1 MIRRSAALTADL
13 REMRI
18 IIRERRPIAAIEYII
33 LNIKMAERYKEIT
46 KAWFNLKY
54 LKTTIPL

>member
-1 MIRRSAALTADL
+1 MSAVLTADL

-18 IIRERRPIAAIEYII
+18 IIRERRPIAAAEYII
-33 LNIKMAERYKEIT
+33 LNIKMAECYKEVT
-46 KAWFNLKY
+46 KVRFNLKY